1 MGFVALVLGLFT
13 SVGGF
18 GESLSHSV
26 DIPIFALSI
35 MSTVGSILAPWRKAA
50 SVTLLTLAALSFI
63 LIGYYTQQ
71 ILNIGLGIMCVI
83 CAIFAAAR
91 KAY

>member
-1 MGFVALVLGLFT
+1 MGIVALVLGLFT
-13 SVGGF
+13 SIGGF
-18 GESLSHSV
+18 GSSLGQSV
-26 DIPIFALSI
+26 DIPMFVVSM
-35 MSTVGSILAPWRKAA
+35 MSGVGSILAPWRKAA

-71 ILNIGLGIMCVI
+71 ILTIGLGIMCVI

-91 KAY
+91 RVY